1 MTHERR
7 YGIVVLGASLGGLD
21 AMRALLHGM
30 RGGLPVPLVLAMH
43 LGPAASRLDAIFG
56 SASSMPVRW
65 AEDGGA
71 AISGAV
77 HLCPP
82 RSRVRVAVDGTLDV
96 RSSDEPSSYGT
107 VDSLFTSVADSFGP
121 AALAVV
127 LTGGGSDGT
136 AGARA
141 IHAAGGTVVVQDD
154 TTAVAPGMPSSVI
167 AAGVADLVLSLT
179 EIAELLVGVVGR
191 GEPLPT
197 SGQGPVDS

>member
-7 YGIVVLGASLGGLD
+7 YGIVVLGASLGGLE
-21 AMRALLHGM
+21 AMRVLLQEM
-30 RGGLPVPLVLAMH
+30 RGELPVPLVLAMH
-43 LGPAASRLDAIFG
+43 LGPSASRLDAIFG
-56 SASSMPVRW
+56 RASSMPVVW
-65 AEDGGA
+65 AEDGRA
-71 AISGAV
+71 AMPGTV
-77 HLCPP
+77 YLCPP
-82 RSRVRVAVDGTLDV
+82 SSRVRVSVDGTLDA
-96 RSSDEPSSYGT
+96 RPSDEPSSYGT
-107 VDSLFTSVADSFGP
+107 VDSLFTSAADSFGS

-154 TTAVAPGMPSSVI
+154 TTAVARGMPSSVI

-179 EIAELLVGVVGR
+179 EIADLLVGVVGR

-197 SGQGPVDS
+197 SGQGHG